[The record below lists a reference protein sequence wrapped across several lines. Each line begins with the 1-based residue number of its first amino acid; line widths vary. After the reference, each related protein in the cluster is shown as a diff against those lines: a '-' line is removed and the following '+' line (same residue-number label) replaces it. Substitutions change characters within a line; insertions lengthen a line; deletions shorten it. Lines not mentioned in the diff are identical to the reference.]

1 MNAVMRHMGIC
12 AAVVLIGGFTHSTA
26 AQVQPAQQPAT
37 GAAAVQG
44 TIPSG
49 FGEAVDRDIARAR
62 AATTAF
68 KNVDAALA
76 AGYPR
81 ETDCVQYPPH
91 GAMGYHFTN
100 KALRD
105 AILDVEKPEVLV
117 YEKMP
122 DGSFT
127 FNGVEYVVPISA
139 WTKDEPPTIMGQKL
153 KKADKLGIYYLHVWI
168 WKPSPTG
175 VFADWNPDVKC
186 NS

>member
-1 MNAVMRHMGIC
+1 MRHLRIC
-12 AAVVLIGGFTHSTA
+12 VAVVLIGGFTHA
-26 AQVQPAQQPAT
+26 VGAQMQPVQPPAAGAT
-37 GAAAVQG
+37 AAAAVKG
-44 TIPSG
+44 IIPSG

-81 ETDCVQYPPH
+81 ETDCVQYQPH

-100 KALRD
+100 KGLRD
-105 AILDVEKPEVLV
+105 ATLDVEKPEVLV
-117 YEKMP
+117 YEKRP
-122 DGSFT
+122 DGSFA
-127 FNGVEYVVPISA
+127 FNGVEYVVPIAA
-139 WTKDEPPTIMGQKL
+139 WTKDEPPTIMGQPL